1 MLNVN
6 EMNGVQ
12 ERKENGEERPEN
24 RSLGVA
30 YAGAQGSRTQAG
42 RGCPPAHGDASG
54 RNVWGVNL
62 QP

>member
-1 MLNVN
+1 MLNVG
-6 EMNGVQ
+6 EMNSVQ

-24 RSLGVA
+24 RFLGVA
-30 YAGAQGSRTQAG
+30 NAGAPGSRTRAG
-42 RGCPPAHGDASG
+42 RGCQPAHGDASG